1 MSSESGGAKAN
12 KSGKAFENRVWA
24 EFENIFDRPVYNY
37 SEWDMLTG
45 QSKNAP
51 KYIKE
56 CPFVDKDDAVILAQA
71 PYVGVKTEKRTIRD
85 FIVVNSLGEK
95 TEADMKNQNVA
106 GSCDEKPEAALLNM
120 WESDCKRGIVVLSG
134 DYYEKKKADV
144 RDLKNIASKLAAT
157 KSGKTLLVFMEN
169 EFYDYLE
176 NNKEIL

>member
-1 MSSESGGAKAN
+1 MTESGGAKAN
-12 KSGKAFENRVWA
+12 KSGQQFEDRVWA
-24 EFENIFDRPVYNY
+24 QFETILDRPIYKHSDWNR
-37 SEWDMLTG
+37 LTG
-45 QSKNAP
+45 QSKYAP

-56 CPFVDKDDAVILAQA
+56 TPLVDKDAPVVLAQA

-120 WESDCKRGIVVLSG
+120 WKSDCKRGIVVLAG
-134 DYYEKKKADV
+134 DYYKKKKADV
-144 RDLKNIASKLAAT
+144 RDLKNIASELAAT
-157 KSGKTLLVFMEN
+157 KSGKTLMVLMEE
-169 EFYDYLE
+169 EFYDFLE